1 MAEIVNIQ
9 SVVTAVVIATIFA
22 FVKLFQRLGTLETK
36 TEPLLEWWKKTSI
49 DALKI
54 AANPTSE
61 RLTELADKYV
71 NCIRG
76 KGMMTAQEKD
86 ELING
91 LREILQ
97 DPKAF
102 PAKRQSAS
110 MSLRFIEA
118 REGIATKGAGA
129 K

>member
-1 MAEIVNIQ
+1 MEKVINLQ
-9 SVVTAVVIATIFA
+9 SIVTALALAMIFA
-22 FVKLFQRLGTLETK
+22 FIKLFQRLGTLETK

-61 RLTELADKYV
+61 RLTELADKYID
-71 NCIRG
+71 CI
-76 KGMMTAQEKD
+76 KGTGAMTAQEKD
-86 ELING
+86 ELLKG
-91 LREILQ
+91 LRDVLQ

-118 REGIATKGAGA
+118 REGITA
-129 K
+129 KRHSA

>member
-118 REGIATKGAGA
+118 REGIATKRHSA
-129 K
+129 

>member
-118 REGIATKGAGA
+118 REGIAA
-129 K
+129 KRHSA

>member
-9 SVVTAVVIATIFA
+9 SVVTAVVIAIIFA

-61 RLTELADKYV
+61 RLTELADKYID
-71 NCIRG
+71 CIKG
-76 KGMMTAQEKD
+76 KGTMTAQEKD
-86 ELING
+86 ELLNG
-91 LREILQ
+91 LREVLQ

-118 REGIATKGAGA
+118 REGIAA
-129 K
+129 KHH